1 MNKKAIGLLLA
12 MGMAASLAACGGGE
26 TAPPAAGE
34 SPAMSPPAASPSPT
48 TSP

>member
-26 TAPPAAGE
+26 TAPPATGE
-34 SPAMSPPAASPSPT
+34 SPATSPAASPSPT

>member
-12 MGMAASLAACGGGE
+12 LGVAATLAACGGGD
-26 TAPPAAGE
+26 TTTPAAGE
-34 SPAMSPPAASPSPT
+34 SPAMSPGMSPSPS

>member
-34 SPAMSPPAASPSPT
+34 SPATSPAASPSPT